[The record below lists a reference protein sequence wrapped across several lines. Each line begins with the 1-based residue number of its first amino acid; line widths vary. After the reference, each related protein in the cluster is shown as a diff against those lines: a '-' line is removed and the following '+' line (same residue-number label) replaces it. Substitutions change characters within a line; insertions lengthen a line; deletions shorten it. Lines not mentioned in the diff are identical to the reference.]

1 MEGTG
6 VCAAV
11 VNWLIAAQS
20 VAACVDTNAYGCS
33 SLVTVAVATVWSR
46 SPFICPCGYRSP
58 PPTQSQAG
66 LPTGRTSLVNRA
78 GVECGGLGLAV
89 TPGGGAP

>member
-1 MEGTG
+1 MAGTG

-11 VNWLIAAQS
+11 VYWLIAAQS

-46 SPFICPCGYRSP
+46 SPFI
-58 PPTQSQAG
+58 
-66 LPTGRTSLVNRA
+66 
-78 GVECGGLGLAV
+78 
-89 TPGGGAP
+89 